1 MTLVFTRLTGYLK
14 YRSGLDLPS
23 ERDEGDAVVSSQPM
37 PCVRHTSFPLPRYRP
52 P

>member
-14 YRSGLDLPS
+14 CRSGLDLLS

-37 PCVRHTSFPLPRYRP
+37 LCVRHTSFPLPPDP
-52 P
+52 PP

>member
-14 YRSGLDLPS
+14 YRSGLDLLS

-37 PCVRHTSFPLPRYRP
+37 PCVRHTSFPLPPYP
-52 P
+52 PP